1 MDVNN
6 FIGAGL
12 YDGIIK
18 NSDGEE
24 FDIHAIVTASGDP
37 ERDEIEVKGDDEVKG
52 VFSMGLSETITIEAN
67 AISFDV
73 IQEITGNDV
82 SSSATGSEIA
92 LGTDSEMNPP
102 IVEVRAYTTAK
113 SEDGTTSVIEKTWH
127 RVQLFAI
134 KVEQAGENEFK
145 FSCEGKAVQ
154 TSTDIEEV
162 ALDSKRIA
170 TLKAYSAA

>member
-18 NSDGEE
+18 NSDGDEY
-24 FDIHAIVTASGDP
+24 DIHAIVTASGDP
-37 ERDEIEVKGDDEVKG
+37 ERDEIEVKGDDEIKG
-52 VFSMGLSETITIEAN
+52 TFSMGMSEAITIEAN

-92 LGTDSEMNPP
+92 LGTDSEKNPP
-102 IVEVRAYTTAK
+102 IVEVKAYTTAK
-113 SEDGTTSVIEKTWH
+113 SEDGTAAVIEKIWH
-127 RVQLFAI
+127 KVQLFNI
-134 KVEQAGENEFK
+134 KFEQSGENEFK
-145 FSCEGKAVQ
+145 FACEGKAIP
-154 TSTDIEEV
+154 TSTDIEEA
-162 ALDSKRIA
+162 ALTTKRIA
-170 TLKAYSAA
+170 TLKSYSSE

>member
-1 MDVNN
+1 MDINN

-18 NSDGEE
+18 NADGDE

-37 ERDEIEVKGDDEVKG
+37 ERDEIEVKGDDELKG
-52 VFSMGLSETITIEAN
+52 TFSMGLSEAITIEAN

-82 SSSATGSEIA
+82 SSSATGNEVA
-92 LGTDSEMNPP
+92 LGTDSEKNVPF
-102 IVEVRAYTTAK
+102 VEVKAYTTAK
-113 SEDGTTSVIEKTWH
+113 SADGTASIIEKIWH
-127 RVQLFAI
+127 KVQLSAI

-145 FSCEGKAVQ
+145 FSCEGRAIP
-154 TSTDIEEV
+154 TEEDIEGA
-162 ALDSKRIA
+162 ALTTKRIA
-170 TLKAYSAA
+170 TLKAYSAE